1 MLCWMGPSWEKYE
14 KRTFVTNSDLITE
27 PVKYEQVPT
36 IEDYERKAFKAGQ
49 DSICGRCGDM
59 DCYHNKNPHSFEEY
73 KKSEGYPK

>member
-1 MLCWMGPSWEKYE
+1 MAKASIGMKMKVKKHRLDS
-14 KRTFVTNSDLITE
+14 FV
-27 PVKYEQVPT
+27 
-36 IEDYERKAFKAGQ
+36 ERRAFKAGQ